1 MSRGIINGLFGI
13 LFNLAT
19 AALVL
24 AVMLLIGGLVGGVEM
39 VWLSRTGIILQILG
53 ISLFVLEFV
62 GVAQQG
68 QSPLRWWISKLA
80 TDDVNSSRPE
90 LWPRQM
96 LLIIGAGTL
105 IFGLL
110 LQLLSSWS

>member
-1 MSRGIINGLFGI
+1 MSRGIINGLFG
-13 LFNLAT
+13 LFFNLAA

-24 AVMLLIGGLVGGVEM
+24 AALLLIGGLAGDVEM
-39 VWLSRTGIILQILG
+39 VWLGRTGIILQILG
-53 ISLFVLEFV
+53 VSLFVLEFV

-68 QSPLRWWISKLA
+68 QSPLRWWIEKLA
-80 TDDVNSSRPE
+80 TDEGNDSRPE
-90 LWPRQM
+90 MWPRQM

-110 LQLLSSWS
+110 LQLLSSWR

>member
-1 MSRGIINGLFGI
+1 MSRVIINGLFGV

-53 ISLFVLEFV
+53 VSLFVLEFV

-68 QSPLRWWISKLA
+68 QSPLRWWINKLA
-80 TDDVNSSRPE
+80 HDDGSNSRPE

-110 LQLLSSWS
+110 LQLLSSWA